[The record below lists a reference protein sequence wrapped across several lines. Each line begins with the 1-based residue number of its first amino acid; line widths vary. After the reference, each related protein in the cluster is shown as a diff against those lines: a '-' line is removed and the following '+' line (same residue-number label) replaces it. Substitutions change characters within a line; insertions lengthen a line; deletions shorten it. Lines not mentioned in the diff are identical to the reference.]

1 MNPTLLCSQEVHTNV
16 ARFMARPEGRPSH
29 RRRSGPDL
37 LDTIHSPVLMV
48 VGAIPLLARMFD
60 VCLIAPLLRA
70 PFLGR
75 DTRSR

>member
-1 MNPTLLCSQEVHTNV
+1 MLLISYRTDTTHALIRFLLGVDDSAVCRNINPLQ
-16 ARFMARPEGRPSH
+16 
-29 RRRSGPDL
+29 
-37 LDTIHSPVLMV
+37 
-48 VGAIPLLARMFD
+48 PLLAGIFD

>member
-1 MNPTLLCSQEVHTNV
+1 MNF
-16 ARFMARPEGRPSH
+16 ARFMARPEGRAL
-29 RRRSGPDL
+29 RIVVGL
-37 LDTIHSPVLMV
+37 ALIFWGYTIHSPILMV
-48 VGAIPLLARMFD
+48 VGAIPLLAGIFD